1 MPAELTPAQLRQ
13 RLAHV
18 RWIGGGTGS
27 GKSTV
32 AAVLAGRFGLDI
44 YHGDQGERAYVRRVH
59 PGRQPRLAALLA
71 MSPRQ
76 RWLDRS
82 PGQVFAEMP
91 SLHGETFPF
100 VLDDI
105 LARPSGN
112 GLLVDDFRTLPR
124 DVAPLL
130 SWRGQAVFLLPTASF
145 REQAL
150 RGRYA
155 DPARARATWGDADPQ
170 EMLAARLARDELWDA
185 EVRRQ
190 AQGSGL
196 PVLQVDGTRS
206 PGELAAELA
215 QRFRLPPQPKE
226 PARLRI

>member
-1 MPAELTPAQLRQ
+1 MPADFTPAELRQ
-13 RLAHV
+13 RLARV

-27 GKSTV
+27 GKSAV

-44 YHGDQGERAYVRRVH
+44 YHGDQGERGYVTRVH

-112 GLLVDDFRTLPR
+112 CLLVDDFRTLPR
-124 DVAPLL
+124 EVAPLL

-150 RGRYA
+150 RRRYA
-155 DPARARATWGDADPQ
+155 DPARANWGDADPE
-170 EMLAARLARDELWDA
+170 EMLAARLGRDELWDA

-190 AQGSGL
+190 AQESGL
-196 PVLQVDGTRS
+196 PVLQIDGTRS
-206 PGELAAELA
+206 PGDLAAELA
-215 QRFRLPPQPKE
+215 QRFRLSP
-226 PARLRI
+226 RSL

>member
-1 MPAELTPAQLRQ
+1 VPGDLTAAELRQ

-44 YHGDQGERAYVRRVH
+44 YDGDQGERGYVTSVH
-59 PGRQPRLAALLA
+59 PGWQPRLAALLA

-105 LARPSGN
+105 LACPGGN

-130 SWRGQAVFLLPTASF
+130 SWRGQAVFLLPAASF

-150 RGRYA
+150 RRRYA
-155 DPARARATWGDADPQ
+155 DPARARANWGDADPQ
-170 EMLAARLARDELWDA
+170 DMLGARLARDQLWDA

-190 AQGSGL
+190 AQESGL
-196 PVLQVDGTRS
+196 PVLQIDGTRS
-206 PGELAAELA
+206 PGDLAGELAR
-215 QRFRLPPQPKE
+215 RFRLSLASP
-226 PARLRI
+226 